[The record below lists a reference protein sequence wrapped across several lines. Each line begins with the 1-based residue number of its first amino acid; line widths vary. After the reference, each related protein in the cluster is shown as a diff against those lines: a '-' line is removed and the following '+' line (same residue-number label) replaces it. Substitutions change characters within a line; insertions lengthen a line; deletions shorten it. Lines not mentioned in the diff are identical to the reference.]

1 MINQAQIIALLQKS
15 GTDITP
21 APEDFDKSFAEIGLD
36 SLDVYNFFGE
46 IEIELGKKIS
56 DEEFQNLHTLKDVI
70 DFINS

>member
-1 MINQAQIIALLQKS
+1 MIDQAQIIALLQKS

-21 APEDFDKSFAEIGLD
+21 ALEDFDKSFADIGLD